1 MRKIADAFK
10 DHKAFIPF
18 ITAGDPDLA
27 TTEKLIAVMAEAG
40 ASLIEIGIPFSDPI
54 AEGPVIQEADIRAL
68 AAGTTVDGIFAMVA
82 RLRATI
88 DIPMVLMGYANP
100 FFHYGYDAFFRRCA
114 EVGIDGA
121 IIPDIPFEEK
131 HEAADVAGRYGVAV
145 LSMIAPTSEERIR
158 KIAAEAEGFIYLVSS
173 MGVTGMRSAITTDL
187 GAMVSA
193 IREVTDVPIGIG
205 FGIHT
210 PQQAAEMAAVADGA
224 IVGSAIVNLVAA
236 HGREAGPYVEA
247 YVREM
252 AAAVNRVPLGEAGK

>member
-10 DHKAFIPF
+10 DRKAFIPF

-27 TTEKLIAVMAEAG
+27 TTEALIKIAADAG
-40 ASLIEIGIPFSDPI
+40 AALIEIGIPFSDPI

-68 AAGTTVDGIFAMVA
+68 AAGTTVDGIFAMAA
-82 RLRATI
+82 RLRETI

-100 FFHYGYDAFFRRCA
+100 FFHYGYDAFFKRCA

-131 HEAADVAGRYGVAV
+131 HEAADAAGQYGVAV
-145 LSMIAPTSEERIR
+145 LSMIAPTSEERIQ
-158 KIAAEAEGFIYLVSS
+158 KIAAEAQGFIYLVSS

-193 IREVTDVPIGIG
+193 IRQVTDVPIGIG

-210 PQQAAEMAAVADGA
+210 PQQAAEMAAIADGA
-224 IVGSAIVNLVAA
+224 IVGSAIVNLVAE
-236 HGREAGPYVEA
+236 HGRNAGPAVEDYVKQM
-247 YVREM
+247 V
-252 AAAVNRVPLGEAGK
+252 AAVCQVPVR

>member
-10 DHKAFIPF
+10 DRKTFIPF

-27 TTEKLIAVMAEAG
+27 TTEALIKIAADAG
-40 ASLIEIGIPFSDPI
+40 AALIEIGIPFSDPI

-68 AAGTTVDGIFAMVA
+68 AAGTTVDGIFVMAA
-82 RLRATI
+82 RLRETI

-100 FFHYGYDAFFRRCA
+100 FFHYGYDAFFKRCA

-131 HEAADVAGRYGVAV
+131 HEAADAAGQYGVAV
-145 LSMIAPTSEERIR
+145 LSMIAPTSEERIQ
-158 KIAAEAEGFIYLVSS
+158 KIAAEAQGFIYLVSS

-193 IREVTDVPIGIG
+193 IRQVTDVPIGIG

-210 PQQAAEMAAVADGA
+210 PQQAAEMAAIADGA
-224 IVGSAIVNLVAA
+224 IVGSAIVNLVAE
-236 HGREAGPYVEA
+236 HGRNAGPAVEDYVKQM
-247 YVREM
+247 V
-252 AAAVNRVPLGEAGK
+252 AAVCQVPVR

>member
-10 DHKAFIPF
+10 DRKAFIPF

-27 TTEKLIAVMAEAG
+27 TTEALIKIAADAG
-40 ASLIEIGIPFSDPI
+40 AALIEIGIPFSDPI

-68 AAGTTVDGIFAMVA
+68 AAGTTVDGIFVMAA
-82 RLRATI
+82 RLRETI

-100 FFHYGYDAFFRRCA
+100 FFHYGYDAFFKRCA

-131 HEAADVAGRYGVAV
+131 HEAADAAGQYGVAV
-145 LSMIAPTSEERIR
+145 LSMIAPTSEERIQ
-158 KIAAEAEGFIYLVSS
+158 KIAAEAQGFIYLVSS

-193 IREVTDVPIGIG
+193 IRQVTDVPIGIG

-210 PQQAAEMAAVADGA
+210 PQQAAEMAAIADGA
-224 IVGSAIVNLVAA
+224 IVGSAIVNLVAE
-236 HGREAGPYVEA
+236 HGRNAGPAVEDYVKQM
-247 YVREM
+247 V
-252 AAAVNRVPLGEAGK
+252 AAVCQVPVR

>member
-10 DHKAFIPF
+10 DRKAFIPF

-27 TTEKLIAVMAEAG
+27 TTEALIKIAADAG
-40 ASLIEIGIPFSDPI
+40 AALIEIGIPFSDPI

-68 AAGTTVDGIFAMVA
+68 AAGTTVDGIFAMAA
-82 RLRATI
+82 RLRETI

-100 FFHYGYDAFFRRCA
+100 FFHYGYDAFFKRCA

-131 HEAADVAGRYGVAV
+131 HEAADAAGQYGVAV
-145 LSMIAPTSEERIR
+145 LSMIAPTSEERIQ
-158 KIAAEAEGFIYLVSS
+158 KIAAEAQGFIYLVSS

-193 IREVTDVPIGIG
+193 RRAHRHRLRHPHATAGGRNGGHCRRGDCGLGHCESCGRTRSKRRAGG
-205 FGIHT
+205 RRLC
-210 PQQAAEMAAVADGA
+210 QADGRR
-224 IVGSAIVNLVAA
+224 GLP
-236 HGREAGPYVEA
+236 GP
-247 YVREM
+247 R
-252 AAAVNRVPLGEAGK
+252 

>member
-10 DHKAFIPF
+10 DRKAFIPF

-27 TTEKLIAVMAEAG
+27 TTEALIKIAADAG
-40 ASLIEIGIPFSDPI
+40 AALIEIGIPFSDPI

-68 AAGTTVDGIFAMVA
+68 AAGTTVDGIFAMAA
-82 RLRATI
+82 RLRKTI
-88 DIPMVLMGYANP
+88 DIPMVLMGYANS
-100 FFHYGYDAFFRRCA
+100 FFHYSYDAFFKRCA

-131 HEAADVAGRYGVAV
+131 HEAADVAGQYGVAV
-145 LSMIAPTSEERIR
+145 LSMIAPTSEERIQ
-158 KIAAEAEGFIYLVSS
+158 KIAAEAQGFIYLVSS

-193 IREVTDVPIGIG
+193 IRQVTDVPIGIG

-210 PQQAAEMAAVADGA
+210 PQQAAEMAAIADGA
-224 IVGSAIVNLVAA
+224 IVGSAIVNLVAE
-236 HGREAGPYVEA
+236 HGRNAGPAVENYVKQM
-247 YVREM
+247 V
-252 AAAVNRVPLGEAGK
+252 AAVCQVPVK

>member
-10 DHKAFIPF
+10 NRKAFIPF

-40 ASLIEIGIPFSDPI
+40 AALIEIGIPFSDPI

-82 RLRATI
+82 RLRENI

-114 EVGIDGA
+114 EVGVDGV
-121 IIPDIPFEEK
+121 IIPDMPYEEK

-145 LSMIAPTSEERIR
+145 LSMIAPTSEARIR

-193 IREVTDVPIGIG
+193 IRAVSDVPVGIG

-210 PQQAAEMAAVADGA
+210 PEQAAEMAALADGA

-236 HGREAGPYVEA
+236 HGRGAGPYVEA

-252 AAAVNRVPLGEAGK
+252 AAAVNRTSL